1 MLIPKRC
8 YTTEDMEMFIRAFS
22 EYAEDFYIV
31 EGSPRL
37 VVIKIPEE
45 FKEEAKE
52 IWVKMQLEG

>member
-1 MLIPKRC
+1 
-8 YTTEDMEMFIRAFS
+8 MEMFIRAFS